1 MNKSFFAPFALA
13 LLLLAGSP
21 VHAADHGDKP
31 ADTSHSDKD
40 KDKGGKHDKKK
51 DERPI
56 PPERHVVTHH
66 SVRIDGRSIDYT
78 ATAGTLLIRG
88 DDGKPTVSMFYVA
101 YTVGKGSADG
111 GKSDHRPVTF
121 MYNGGPGSSSMWLH
135 MGSFGPV
142 RVANSGDKPIP
153 PPPYTTVPN
162 QYSLLDKTD
171 LVFID
176 APGTGYSRLVGEA
189 KGKNFY
195 GVDQDADAF
204 AKFVTRYVSDNHRW
218 NSPKFLFG
226 ESYGTTR
233 SAVLVN
239 LLQQQG
245 MEFNGVV
252 LMSSILDFS
261 VWANTGV
268 DHAYIVNLPT
278 EAAIA
283 WYHDKVPNKPA
294 DLATFVQSVRDF
306 ASGEYT
312 QALAKGDA
320 LSPAERSRVAK
331 KMSQYLGLSTTY
343 LEEAN
348 LRVNPSRFRK
358 ELLRDQ
364 RRTVGR
370 LDGRFEG
377 IDPDAAGETP
387 DGDAASDAATGAY
400 LAAFNQ
406 YAAGNLDYTEDQPYL
421 PNNYSVINRHWD
433 WKREHGH
440 GFEQAPYV
448 GSDLADAMRRN
459 PHLKVFSANG
469 YYDLAT
475 PFYATEFDLNHLGL
489 DPAISKNIEY
499 GFYASGHM
507 IYFDVDA
514 LKRVKADLA
523 RFYDEAAPR

>member
-1 MNKSFFAPFALA
+1 MNKFLLVPFALA
-13 LLLLAGSP
+13 LLLVVGTPA
-21 VHAADHGDKP
+21 HADD
-31 ADTSHSDKD
+31 DTPKDAAKTAQTDKD
-40 KDKGGKHDKKK
+40 SKK
-51 DERPI
+51 DELPV
-56 PPERHVVTHH
+56 PPEHNVVTKH
-66 SVRIDGRSIDYT
+66 SVRIDGRTISYK
-78 ATAGTLLIRG
+78 ATTGTLLIK
-88 DDGKPTVSMFYVA
+88 DDKGKPTVSFFYVA
-101 YTVGKGSADG
+101 YTADNDKAGK
-111 GKSDHRPVTF
+111 RPVTF
-121 MYNGGPGSSSMWLH
+121 MFNGGPGSSSMWLH

-142 RVANSGDKPIP
+142 RVANRGDQPIP
-153 PPPYTTVPN
+153 PPPYATVAN
-162 QYSLLDKTD
+162 EDSLLDKTD

-176 APGTGYSRLVGEA
+176 APGTGYSQLVGTA

-195 GVDQDADAF
+195 GVDQDAAAF
-204 AKFVTRYVSDNHRW
+204 AKFITRYVSDNHRW

-233 SAVLVN
+233 SAVLVK

-252 LMSSILDFS
+252 LMSSILDFT

-283 WYHDKVPNKPA
+283 WYHHKVPNRPA
-294 DLATFVQSVRDF
+294 DIASFLAGVRQF
-306 ASGEYT
+306 ATNDYAS
-312 QALAKGDA
+312 ALAKGDA
-320 LSPAERSRVAK
+320 ITPIEADRIANQLSQYIGLSP
-331 KMSQYLGLSTTY
+331 TY
-343 LEEAN
+343 ITQAN
-348 LRVNPSRFRK
+348 LRIEPGRFRK

-387 DGDAASDAATGAY
+387 TGDAASDAATGAY

-406 YAAGNLDYTEDQPYL
+406 YASTELKYSDDHAYL
-421 PNNYSVINRHWD
+421 PNNYAVINRGWD
-433 WKREHGH
+433 WKRGGEHARI
-440 GFEQAPYV
+440 QSPYV
-448 GSDLADAMRRN
+448 GTDLADAMRRN

-475 PFYATEFDLNHLGL
+475 PFYATEFDLGHLGL
-489 DPAISKNIEY
+489 DAALHKNIEF
-499 GFYASGHM
+499 GFYPSGHM

-514 LKRVKADLA
+514 LKQVKADLS
-523 RFYDEAAPR
+523 RFYSEAAP

>member
-1 MNKSFFAPFALA
+1 MRQSLLAPFALA
-13 LLLLAGSP
+13 LLMCIGSP
-21 VHAADHGDKP
+21 VHAADAPKE
-31 ADTSHSDKD
+31 AAKTQSDKD
-40 KDKGGKHDKKK
+40 SRK
-51 DERPI
+51 DELPI
-56 PPERHVVTHH
+56 PPERSVVTRH
-66 SVRIDGRSIDYT
+66 SVRIDGHNIGYK
-78 ATAGTLLIRG
+78 ATAGTLLIK
-88 DDGKPTVSMFYVA
+88 DDKDKPTVSVFYVA
-101 YTVGKGSADG
+101 YTVDDGKPDR
-111 GKSDHRPVTF
+111 RPVTF

-142 RVANSGDKPIP
+142 RVANKGDQPIP
-153 PPPYTTVPN
+153 PPPYQTVPN
-162 QYSLLDKTD
+162 EYSLLDKTD
-171 LVFID
+171 LVFVD
-176 APGTGYSRLVGEA
+176 APGTGYSQLVGAA
-189 KGKNFY
+189 KGKDYY
-195 GVDQDADAF
+195 GVDQDAAAF
-204 AKFVTRYVSDNHRW
+204 AKFITRYIGDNHRW

-233 SAVLVN
+233 SAVLVK

-268 DHAYIVNLPT
+268 DHAYVVNLPT

-294 DLATFVQSVRDF
+294 DLAGFLADVRQF
-306 ASGEYT
+306 AGSDYT
-312 QALAKGDA
+312 LALAKGDA
-320 LSPAERSRVAK
+320 LAPAEADRIANQLSK
-331 KMSQYLGLSTTY
+331 YIGLSPTY
-343 LEEAN
+343 IKEAN
-348 LRVNPSRFRK
+348 LRIDPSRFRK

-406 YAAGNLDYTEDQPYL
+406 YVATELKFSEDRSYL
-421 PNNYSVINRHWD
+421 PNNYGVINRGWD
-433 WKREHGH
+433 WKHKQGH
-440 GFEQAPYV
+440 GFGFTQAPYV
-448 GSDLADAMRRN
+448 GSDLAAAMRRN

-475 PFYATEFDLNHLGL
+475 PFYATEFDLGHLGL
-489 DPAISKNIEY
+489 DPSIRKNIEF
-499 GFYASGHM
+499 GFYPSGHM
-507 IYFDVDA
+507 IYFDIDA
-514 LKRVKADLA
+514 LKQVKADLA
-523 RFYDEAAPR
+523 RFYDEAAPRT

>member
-1 MNKSFFAPFALA
+1 MRKLLFAPLALA
-13 LLLLAGSP
+13 LLMGPSHPL
-21 VHAADHGDKP
+21 HAADAPKDADK
-31 ADTSHSDKD
+31 AQAAKD
-40 KDKGGKHDKKK
+40 SKK
-51 DERPI
+51 DELPI
-56 PPERHVVTHH
+56 PPERKVVTSH
-66 SVRIDGRSIDYT
+66 SVQIAGRSISYK
-78 ATAGTLLIRG
+78 ATAGTLLIK
-88 DDGKPTVSMFYVA
+88 DDKGKPTVSVFYVA
-101 YTVGKGSADG
+101 YTVDDGKPTR
-111 GKSDHRPVTF
+111 RPVTF
-121 MYNGGPGSSSMWLH
+121 MFNGGPGSSSMWLH

-142 RVANSGDKPIP
+142 RVANKGDQPIP
-153 PPPYTTVPN
+153 PPPYQTVPN

-176 APGTGYSRLVGEA
+176 APGTGYSQLVGAA
-189 KGKNFY
+189 KGKDFY

-204 AKFVTRYVSDNHRW
+204 ARFITRYVSDNHRW

-233 SAVLVN
+233 SAVLVR
-239 LLQQQG
+239 LLQEQG

-268 DHAYIVNLPT
+268 DHAYIADLPT

-294 DLATFVQSVRDF
+294 DLASFLAEVRHF
-306 ASGEYT
+306 ASTDYT
-312 QALAKGDA
+312 LALARGDA
-320 LSPAERSRVAK
+320 IAPAEADRIASQLSR
-331 KMSQYLGLSTTY
+331 YTGLSTTY
-343 LEEAN
+343 IKDAN
-348 LRVNPSRFRK
+348 LRIDPSRFRK

-406 YAAGNLDYTEDQPYL
+406 YAASDLKFTEDRPYL
-421 PNNYSVINRHWD
+421 PNNYAVINRGWD
-433 WKREHGH
+433 WKHKYGR
-440 GFEQAPYV
+440 GFGFTQAPYV
-448 GSDLADAMRRN
+448 GSDLAGAMRRN

-475 PFYATEFDLNHLGL
+475 PFYATEFDLGHLGL
-489 DPAISKNIEY
+489 DPAIRKNIEF
-499 GFYASGHM
+499 GFYPSGHM

-514 LKRVKADLA
+514 LKQVKADLA
-523 RFYDEAAPR
+523 RFYDEAAPHS

>member
-1 MNKSFFAPFALA
+1 MPKFPLVPLALA
-13 LLLLAGSP
+13 MLLLLGSP
-21 VHAADHGDKP
+21 AHAADRDAPKDAAGT
-31 ADTSHSDKD
+31 AQADKD
-40 KDKGGKHDKKK
+40 GKK
-51 DERPI
+51 DELPI
-56 PPERHVVTHH
+56 PPERNVVTRH
-66 SVRIDGRSIDYT
+66 SVSIDGHAVSYK
-78 ATAGTLLIRG
+78 ATAGTLLIK
-88 DDGKPTVSMFYVA
+88 DDKGKPTVSVFYVA
-101 YTVGKGSADG
+101 YTVDKGGNENAS
-111 GKSDHRPVTF
+111 RPLTF
-121 MYNGGPGSSSMWLH
+121 MYNGGPGSSTMWLH

-142 RVANSGDKPIP
+142 RVANKGDQPIP
-153 PPPYTTVPN
+153 PPPYQTVPN

-176 APGTGYSRLVGEA
+176 APGTGYSRLVGAA
-189 KGKNFY
+189 KGKDFY

-204 AKFVTRYVSDNHRW
+204 AKFITRYVSDHHRW

-233 SAVLVN
+233 SAVLVKR
-239 LLQQQG
+239 LQDQG
-245 MEFNGVV
+245 MAFNGVV

-268 DHAYIVNLPT
+268 DHAFIVNLPT

-283 WYHDKVPNKPA
+283 WYHDRIPNKPA
-294 DLATFVQSVRDF
+294 DIASFLADVRHF
-306 ASGEYT
+306 ADTDYT
-312 QALAKGDA
+312 LALAKGDA
-320 LSPAERSRVAK
+320 LEPAEADRIANQLGR
-331 KMSQYLGLSTTY
+331 YIGLSPTY
-343 LEEAN
+343 LKEAN
-348 LRVNPSRFRK
+348 LRVDPSRFRK

-406 YAAGNLDYTEDQPYL
+406 YAASELKFTDDSAYL
-421 PNNYSVINRHWD
+421 PNNYAVINRGWD
-433 WKREHGH
+433 WKHKTGR
-440 GFEQAPYV
+440 GFGFMQAPYV
-448 GSDLADAMRRN
+448 GADLADAMRRN

-475 PFYATEFDLNHLGL
+475 PFHATEFDLDHLAL
-489 DPAISKNIEY
+489 DPAIAKNIEF
-499 GFYASGHM
+499 GFYPSGHM

-514 LKRVKADLA
+514 LKQLKADLA
-523 RFYDEAAPR
+523 RFYDEAAPRS

>member
-1 MNKSFFAPFALA
+1 MPKSPFAALALA
-13 LLLLAGSP
+13 LLLLASNP
-21 VHAADHGDKP
+21 AHAADTAAKHAEKSQADKGDKQ
-31 ADTSHSDKD
+31 DKN
-40 KDKGGKHDKKK
+40 KN
-51 DERPI
+51 ERPI
-56 PPERHVVTHH
+56 PPERDVVTRH
-66 SVRIDGRSIDYT
+66 SVRIDGRTINYK
-78 ATAGTLLIRG
+78 ATAGTLLIR
-88 DDGKPTVSMFYVA
+88 DDKNKPTVSVFYVA
-101 YTVGKGSADG
+101 YTADKGSADA
-111 GKSDHRPVTF
+111 GKSNGRPVTF
-121 MYNGGPGSSSMWLH
+121 MFNGGPGSSSMWLH

-189 KGKNFY
+189 KDKDFY
-195 GVDQDADAF
+195 GVDQDAHAF
-204 AKFVTRYVSDNHRW
+204 AKFITRYVSENHRW

-233 SAVLVN
+233 SAVLVK
-239 LLQQQG
+239 LLQKQG

-261 VWANTGV
+261 VWADTGV
-268 DHAYIVNLPT
+268 DHGYIVNLPT

-283 WYHDKVPNKPA
+283 WYHNKVPNKPA
-294 DLATFVQSVRDF
+294 DLTTFVQSARDF
-306 ASGEYT
+306 ASGDYAR
-312 QALAKGDA
+312 ALSKGDA
-320 LSPAERSRVAK
+320 LSAAERDRTAQQ
-331 KMSQYLGLSTTY
+331 MSQYLGLSPSY
-343 LEEAN
+343 LKQAN
-348 LRVNPSRFRK
+348 LRVSPSRFRK

-406 YAAGNLDYTEDQPYL
+406 YATGNLDYHEEQPYL

-433 WKREHGH
+433 WTRKDGQ
-440 GFEQAPYV
+440 GFTQAPYV

-475 PFYATEFDLNHLGL
+475 PFYATEFDLTHLGL
-489 DPAISKNIEY
+489 DPSISKNIEY

-507 IYFDVDA
+507 IYFDIEA
-514 LKRVKADLA
+514 LKQVKADLA
-523 RFYDEAAPR
+523 RFYDEAAPH